1 MNGQIVESKINE
13 VRERTDIIEL
23 VSQYVSLKRAG
34 ANHMGLCP
42 FHSEKSPSFSVHAG
56 RQFYH
61 CFGCGVG
68 GDVFSFL
75 MQIEGLAFPDA
86 VRRLAERAGIELE
99 ERQLSPEEERRQQQ
113 RERLY
118 RVNELAAEYYHRLL
132 MEEAAGESCRQYLK
146 RRGYGRKAAGEYQ
159 IGYAVDAWEGLSK
172 HLQQQEVSLEDAR
185 TLGLIRP
192 GKQDR
197 GDYDLFRGRLMFPI
211 YDLSGRVV
219 AFGGRVLDDSKP
231 KYINSPES
239 PIYHKGRVLFGLF
252 QARQAMRQSGE
263 VILVEGYFDQLALY
277 RAGFPQVVATCGT
290 ALTADHAKLLKR
302 YVQRAILLF
311 DQDEAGKQATFKAM
325 AALQEEGVP
334 ALVIE
339 LPKGDDPDSFVQ
351 QQGVDAFRQ
360 RLEQARPVM
369 DLFME
374 DALQSAG
381 VGVEQ
386 KVRAAE
392 TVVGRIAELSS
403 NMEQDLYLKEL
414 AGRSGIDL
422 ELLRQKL
429 AETLRK
435 PKPKPV
441 TVEEDY
447 PLPGPA
453 EPPSYP
459 DAAYADARLPEEY
472 GQPSGVVMRPVVV
485 SGPEWCKA
493 EGELLRAVFLLPEER
508 QRLPEIINELF
519 LSPAAKELALEIVA
533 SNKNLDDQTLMED
546 FSVGYHSAVKGF
558 LQSPP
563 EMVEGTVGT
572 LLEALERETLKKK
585 IGEIR
590 VQMVAA
596 TESGDE
602 EQHAKLQREFT
613 KLNNQLK

>member
-1 MNGQIVESKINE
+1 MSGQIVESKINE

-23 VSQYVSLKRAG
+23 VSQYVDLKRSG

-118 RVNELAAEYYHRLL
+118 RVNERAAEYFHQLL
-132 MEEAAGESCRQYLK
+132 MEQSAGDVCRQYLK

-159 IGYAVDAWEGLSK
+159 IGYAADVWEGLTK
-172 HLQQQEVSLEDAR
+172 YLQEQGVNAEDAR
-185 TLGLIRP
+185 TLGLIKPRKD
-192 GKQDR
+192 GQS
-197 GDYDLFRGRLMFPI
+197 DYDLFRGRLMFPI
-211 YDLSGRVV
+211 YDLSGRPV

-239 PIYHKGRVLFGLF
+239 PIYHKGRVLFGLY
-252 QARQAMRQSGE
+252 QARQAMRQSSE
-263 VILVEGYFDQLALY
+263 VILVEGYFDQLALH

-290 ALTADHAKLLKR
+290 ALTAEHAKLLKR

-351 QQGVDAFRQ
+351 RQGPEAFQQ
-360 RLEQARPVM
+360 RLEKARPVM
-369 DLFME
+369 DLFMD
-374 DALQSAG
+374 DALQTAG
-381 VGVEQ
+381 IGVEQ

-392 TVVGRIAELSS
+392 TVIERVAELSS
-403 NMEQDLYLKEL
+403 SMEQDLYLKEL
-414 AGRSGIDL
+414 AGRSGIEL
-422 ELLRQKL
+422 ELLKQKL
-429 AETLRK
+429 QETLNR
-435 PKPKPV
+435 PKPTPV
-441 TVEEDY
+441 RKAVPTQEGYHPSAPPEPPDY
-447 PLPGPA
+447 PDQPYEGFEGVPA
-453 EPPSYP
+453 EPVKS
-459 DAAYADARLPEEY
+459 AAPVPLWSRAEELVLCLLLHNLDAR
-472 GQPSGVVMRPVVV
+472 SKI
-485 SGPEWCKA
+485 SA
-493 EGELLRAVFLLPEER
+493 EGSENYFSSEAARLLAEKMLQEL
-508 QRLPEIINELF
+508 
-519 LSPAAKELALEIVA
+519 
-533 SNKNLDDQTLMED
+533 T
-546 FSVGYHSAVKGF
+546 
-558 LQSPP
+558 
-563 EMVEGTVGT
+563 VEGSTPESIVTKLDPGLIPQVGPLAHKDPAQYAGDADV
-572 LLEALERETLKKK
+572 LLQECRASLVRELKKK
-585 IGEIR
+585 
-590 VQMVAA
+590 
-596 TESGDE
+596 
-602 EQHAKLQREFT
+602 QREDALNRIRAAEQSGQAAPEDLMDRFK
-613 KLNNQLK
+613 KLK

>member
-1 MNGQIVESKINE
+1 MSGQIVEGKINE
-13 VRERTDIIEL
+13 VRERSDIIEL
-23 VSQYVSLKRAG
+23 VSQYVDLKRSG

-99 ERQLSPEEERRQQQ
+99 ERQLSAEEERRQQH
-113 RERLY
+113 RDRLY
-118 RVNELAAEYYHRLL
+118 RVNELAAEYFHQLL
-132 MEEAAGESCRQYLK
+132 MEQPAGEPCRQYLK
-146 RRGYGRKAAGEYQ
+146 QRGYGRKAAGEYQ
-159 IGYAVDAWEGLSK
+159 IGYAADTWEGL
-172 HLQQQEVSLEDAR
+172 HQYLQEQSVNAEDAR

-192 GKQDR
+192 RKDG
-197 GDYDLFRGRLMFPI
+197 GSDYDLFRGRLMFPI
-211 YDLSGRVV
+211 YDLSGRPV

-239 PIYHKGRVLFGLF
+239 PIYHKGRVLFGLY

-290 ALTADHAKLLKR
+290 ALTAEHARLLKR
-302 YVQRAILLF
+302 YVQRTILLF

-325 AALQEEGVP
+325 TALQEEGVP

-351 QQGVDAFRQ
+351 SQGADAFKQ

-374 DALQSAG
+374 DALQTAG
-381 VGVEQ
+381 IGVEQ

-392 TVVGRIAELSS
+392 TVVERIAELSS
-403 NMEQDLYLKEL
+403 SMEQDLYLKEL

-422 ELLRQKL
+422 ELLKQKL
-429 AETLRK
+429 EELLRK
-435 PKPKPV
+435 PKPAPARD
-441 TVEEDY
+441 DY
-447 PLPGPA
+447 YPAAPPEPSGYTGMPYA
-453 EPPSYP
+453 EP
-459 DAAYADARLPEEY
+459 AARVAPVPATPPAPRWSRAEEWAFCLLLHNQDARSQISEEGAETYFASEAVRQLAEQMLQQLAEAGNSPESIIATLDPEFI
-472 GQPSGVVMRPVVV
+472 PVV
-485 SGPEWCKA
+485 GPLVHKDPA
-493 EGELLRAVFLLPEER
+493 QFAGDADLLLQQCRASLV
-508 QRLPEIINELF
+508 
-519 LSPAAKELALEIVA
+519 
-533 SNKNLDDQTLMED
+533 
-546 FSVGYHSAVKGF
+546 
-558 LQSPP
+558 
-563 EMVEGTVGT
+563 
-572 LLEALERETLKKK
+572 RELKKK
-585 IGEIR
+585 
-590 VQMVAA
+590 
-596 TESGDE
+596 
-602 EQHAKLQREFT
+602 QREDALNQIRQAEQSGQAAPEDLMDRFK
-613 KLNNQLK
+613 KLK